1 MRERD
6 EETLIERIAPM
17 SDTTTNPLTSRPPAS
32 CGAKKTLIPR
42 RSCACHAV
50 LCVGLGIAAPLAAQT
65 PIEVLDTGVISVAGR
80 AFASDLRDSLLAQN
94 RYVLTTDTLLR
105 RLQIDVQVHVIG
117 QENVAQPLF
126 TYSIIVSIRG
136 PNQKV
141 AGLFTQLFALN
152 GAAIYATPSPELR
165 ENARRLSDTLR
176 PSVALHAL
184 ISQLFQAERIITG
197 ALYAKYLGV
206 LPWCEGWVSR
216 EARMPVITAIKSI
229 CQP

>member
-1 MRERD
+1 
-6 EETLIERIAPM
+6 M
-17 SDTTTNPLTSRPPAS
+17 SDTTTDPLTSRPPAS
-32 CGAKKTLIPR
+32 CGAKKTLIRR
-42 RSCACHAV
+42 RSRARHAV
-50 LCVGLGIAAPLAAQT
+50 LCVGLGIAAPLAGQT
-65 PIEVLDTGVISVAGR
+65 PIEVLDTGVMSATGR
-80 AFASDLRDSLLAQN
+80 AFASELRDSLGAQN
-94 RYVLTTDTLLR
+94 LYVLTTDTLLR
-105 RLQIDVQVHVIG
+105 RLQIDVQVHVTG

-141 AGLFTQLFALN
+141 AVLFTQLFAFN
-152 GAAIYATPSPELR
+152 GAAIYAAPSPELR

-184 ISQLFQAERIITG
+184 ISQLFQAERIIEG

-206 LPWCEGWVSR
+206 LPWCVSWVSPD
-216 EARMPVITAIKSI
+216 ARMPVITAIKSI